1 MKRKKKASI
10 KKKKKKQNF
19 SNCRTSALGLSP
31 SCLAARRLS
40 VSLACSLCMQQQWQ
54 PTGADIFLKQPP
66 GCCVWRSASS
76 APAWLV
82 ACHLGFRAKEIA
94 RLQFGHTTLPGYVFH
109 LLLLLICVT
118 SSPPLLILHPPCY
131 RRNRRTL
138 MNNSLRSGSTY
149 PYRCASPLKF
159 PPSSV
164 CTCHLHFNGNAF

>member
-1 MKRKKKASI
+1 MKRKKKAS

-109 LLLLLICVT
+109 LLPASHLCYLFAT
-118 SSPPLLILHPPCY
+118 PPCCQ
-131 RRNRRTL
+131 RNRRTL
-138 MNNSLRSGSTY
+138 MNNSLRSRLYISISL
-149 PYRCASPLKF
+149 CE
-159 PPSSV
+159 SS
-164 CTCHLHFNGNAF
+164 